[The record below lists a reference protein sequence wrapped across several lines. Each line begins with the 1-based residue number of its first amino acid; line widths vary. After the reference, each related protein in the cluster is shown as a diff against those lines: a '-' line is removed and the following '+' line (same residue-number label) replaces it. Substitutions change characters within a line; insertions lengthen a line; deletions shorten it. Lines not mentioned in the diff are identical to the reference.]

1 MWTEEKHYNYTMKTH
16 LEKAPKAYHNTE
28 FLNSPA
34 GRVIRIISEYQE
46 PFERLKKNN
55 IKDTIVF
62 FGSARLKSP
71 EDAKKE
77 VKRLKS
83 EMKLVQPE
91 QIEEKKRLLELMEV
105 ADNDLKNS
113 RYYAD
118 TEELAYMLTK
128 WSMSLKNGN
137 KFVVTSGGG
146 PGIMEA
152 ANRGA
157 RRAIGVTIGFNFS
170 LPFEQYPNKY
180 IIEELNFEFHYFF
193 MRKFWLAYLA
203 KAVVIMPGGYGTLD
217 ELMEVLTLVQTNK
230 LRKNMAIVIYGK
242 DYWNEILNFEALVK
256 NNVIAKEDLNLF
268 KFFDTP
274 EETFDY
280 LKKSLLKNYVNIL

>member
-1 MWTEEKHYNYTMKTH
+1 MKNH
-16 LEKAPKAYHNTE
+16 LEKAPKAYNNTE
-28 FLNSPA
+28 FLGSPA
-34 GRVIRIISEYQE
+34 GRVIRLISEYQE
-46 PFERLKKNN
+46 PLERLKKNN
-55 IKDTIVF
+55 IRDTIVF

-77 VKRLKS
+77 INSLKKQMS
-83 EMKLVQPE
+83 QIQPE
-91 QIEEKKRLLELMEV
+91 QIEEKKRLLELMET
-105 ADNDLKNS
+105 ADYDLKNS
-113 RYYAD
+113 KYYAD
-118 TEELAYMLTK
+118 TEELSYMLTK
-128 WSMSLKNGN
+128 WSISLKNGN

-157 RRAIGVTIGFNFS
+157 RRAKGHTIGFNIS

-180 IIEELNFEFHYFF
+180 INEELNFEFHYFF

-242 DYWNEILNFEALVK
+242 DFWDQILDFNALVK
-256 NNVIAKEDLNLF
+256 NNVIAKNDLNLF
-268 KFFDTP
+268 RFANTP
-274 EETFDY
+274 EEAFDY

>member
-1 MWTEEKHYNYTMKTH
+1 MKNH
-16 LEKAPKAYHNTE
+16 LDKAPKAYNNSD
-28 FLNSPA
+28 FLGSPA
-34 GRVIRIISEYQE
+34 GRVIRLIAEYQE
-46 PFERLKKNN
+46 PLERLKKNN
-55 IKDTIVF
+55 IRDTIVF

-77 VKRLKS
+77 IKSLKKQMS
-83 EMKLVQPE
+83 LIQPE
-91 QIEEKKRLLELMEV
+91 QIEEKKRLLELMET
-105 ADNDLKNS
+105 ADYDLKNS
-113 RYYAD
+113 KYYAD
-118 TEELAYMLTK
+118 TEELSYLLTK
-128 WSMSLKNGN
+128 WSISLKNGN

-157 RRAIGVTIGFNFS
+157 RRAKGHTIGFNIS

-180 IIEELNFEFHYFF
+180 INEELNFEFHYFF

-242 DYWNEILNFEALVK
+242 DFWDQILDFNALVK
-256 NNVIAKEDLNLF
+256 NNVIAKSDLNLF
-268 KFFDTP
+268 RFANTP
-274 EETFDY
+274 EEAFDY